1 MKRSFIICGAI
12 GSGKW
17 TVSRYISE
25 QTGGSIFTISS
36 IPGNFLREFDI
47 AATRENY
54 TKMSWLLRSTF
65 WEDIFLR
72 AVERFIENSPD
83 QILIFDWPRKVN
95 MIEKITE
102 LTDAMIIYIESSPEK
117 RYERIRTRWEKHD
130 EGSLTLEQFLEH
142 EELTTEK
149 ELETIRDM
157 ADIVIENMGT
167 KEELFRKIYPQIKT
181 PIS

>member
-1 MKRSFIICGAI
+1 
-12 GSGKW
+12 
-17 TVSRYISE
+17 
-25 QTGGSIFTISS
+25 
-36 IPGNFLREFDI
+36 
-47 AATRENY
+47 
-54 TKMSWLLRSTF
+54 
-65 WEDIFLR
+65 
-72 AVERFIENSPD
+72 
-83 QILIFDWPRKVN
+83 